1 MIRSSQASTTRL
13 APRCSFGA
21 LAVCVLLASSPAQ
34 AAAPVV
40 GEATSAAPTSAD
52 AALEEGDLES
62 ARSLAIAAR
71 EADPSA
77 ARWADEAAIHERAGD
92 LGAAIKAWKR
102 HRKGLPAGASEARAS
117 ASKKIAA
124 LEEEARGARADEP
137 ASTQRGALD
146 AARAE
151 RLAALR
157 PKAPPPKP
165 AAPPPPPRERV
176 ITKWYFWL
184 TVAAIAASAGAITGI
199 AIQAAQEEQA
209 DDLSR
214 AWGGGSPAPPSGLH
228 LRF

>member
-1 MIRSSQASTTRL
+1 MIRSFHASATRL
-13 APRCSFGA
+13 APRCSLGA
-21 LAVCVLLASSPAQ
+21 LAACVIFASLPAQ
-34 AAAPVV
+34 AAPVV
-40 GEATSAAPTSAD
+40 GEGSAAPTSAD
-52 AALEEGDLES
+52 AALEEGDLDS

-92 LGAAIKAWKR
+92 LAAAIKAWKR
-102 HRKGLPAGASEARAS
+102 HRKALPAGASEARAS
-117 ASKKIAA
+117 ASAKIDA
-124 LEEEARGARADEP
+124 LAEESRGARADEP

-157 PKAPPPKP
+157 PTAPPPKP

-214 AWGGGSPAPPSGLH
+214 GGSLPPPSGLH